1 MSRGKCYG
9 KGEEPQ
15 AQFGSALNNSRKITQ
30 AKSGC
35 ESTKCAHLYQMENM
49 NCVNKCLSSDCY
61 EQVYKDRPLEDGEIN
76 TLLERQFKSCHR
88 KELTTSR
95 RNLNREKEKMK
106 AAV

>member
-1 MSRGKCYG
+1 MCILALVPTLLA
-9 KGEEPQ
+9 KGT
-15 AQFGSALNNSRKITQ
+15 NKVDRKITQ

-61 EQVYKDRPLEDGEIN
+61 EQVYRDRPLEDGEIN

-95 RNLNREKEKMK
+95 RNLNREKEREKMK
-106 AAV
+106 AAA